1 MIWFLRNGAAILLVT
16 ALLIFAIS
24 LLGGLLAAN
33 EMTNQYRG
41 QMPSSGA
48 LLLTS
53 LVSALSNSVWAF
65 GLACIVDRLD
75 RRRGASK

>member
-1 MIWFLRNGAAILLVT
+1 VTWLLRNGAAILLVT
-16 ALLIFAIS
+16 ALFIFAVS
-24 LLGGLLAAN
+24 LFGGILAAN

-41 QMPSSGA
+41 QLPSSGA

-65 GLACIVDRLD
+65 GLACVVDRLD
-75 RRRGASK
+75 RHWGTRK